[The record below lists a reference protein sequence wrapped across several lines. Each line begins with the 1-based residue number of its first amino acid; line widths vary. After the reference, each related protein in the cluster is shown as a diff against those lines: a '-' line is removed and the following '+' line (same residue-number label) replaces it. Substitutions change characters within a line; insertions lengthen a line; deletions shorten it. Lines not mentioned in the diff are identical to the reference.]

1 MFRFIFIFSKKIA
14 LLLSL
19 IFVSTNIKAQAYYV
33 SSSQGND
40 QNNGLS
46 VQSPFKSIE
55 KLNSINFN
63 AGDSIYFKSG
73 DYWEGM
79 FWLKARKLWQEQLP

>member
-1 MFRFIFIFSKKIA
+1 MFRFIFHIFKKNCS
-14 LLLSL
+14 LLSL
-19 IFVSTNIKAQAYYV
+19 IFVSSNIKAQAYYV

-63 AGDSIYFKSG
+63 AGDSIYFNPVIIGKVCFG
-73 DYWEGM
+73 
-79 FWLKARKLWQEQLP
+79 